1 MSLINATLVAQA
13 IHFSI
18 AFILIKYLL
27 FKPVFAQIEQEDK
40 LQESLIATVQSHQ
53 QTVAS
58 KEQELTSGWYA
69 LRSYF
74 AAHVPLIKSTHV
86 PVHKSAEVLFPILD
100 SKNIQMGIEKATQE
114 IKNKVN
120 NVW

>member
-13 IHFSI
+13 VHFSI
-18 AFILIKYLL
+18 AFILIKYFL

-53 QTVAS
+53 QTVAN
-58 KEQELTSGWYA
+58 KEQELTSQWYA
-69 LRSYF
+69 LRTYF
-74 AAHVPLIKSTHV
+74 AAHLPVIKTTHV
-86 PVHKSAEVLFPILD
+86 SEHKDV
-100 SKNIQMGIEKATQE
+100 QIELPTINPAAADAAIKTATSQ
-114 IKNKVN
+114 IINKVK

>member
-18 AFILIKYLL
+18 AFILIKHFLC
-27 FKPVFAQIEQEDK
+27 KPVFAQITQEDK

-53 QTVAS
+53 QAVS
-58 KEQELTSGWYA
+58 NKEHELQAQWHV
-69 LRSYF
+69 LRDYF
-74 AAHVPLIKSTHV
+74 AAHVPFLRTGSVISQGPQIQLPNSDQK
-86 PVHKSAEVLFPILD
+86 KIDSAI
-100 SKNIQMGIEKATQE
+100 IAATQQ
-114 IKNKVN
+114 IVKKVD